1 MALQIS
7 TQDSV
12 EHFSG
17 SEFGTDIR
25 SVGNHALVVVV
36 GEIDVSTVGT
46 LYEQFAGLARQGV
59 CHVALDMAGVTFI
72 DSTGLSLLVTEHK
85 RAESMRGELIVFS
98 PSPQLRR
105 MIQMVGLDTYFNI
118 RPAVPDSDD
127 RRSSSPHMTPQ

>member
-36 GEIDVSTVGT
+36 GEIDVSTVGS
-46 LYEQFAGLARQGV
+46 LYEQFACLARQGM
-59 CHVALDMAGVTFI
+59 CHVALDMAGVSFI
-72 DSTGLSLLVTEHK
+72 DSTGISLLVTEHK

>member
-36 GEIDVSTVGT
+36 GEIDVSTVGS
-46 LYEQFAGLARQGV
+46 LYEQFACLARQGV
-59 CHVALDMAGVTFI
+59 CHVALDRAGVSFI
-72 DSTGLSLLVTEHK
+72 DSTGISLLVTEHK

-105 MIQMVGLDTYFNI
+105 MIQMVGLDTYFNM

>member
-36 GEIDVSTVGT
+36 GEIDVSTVGS
-46 LYEQFAGLARQGV
+46 LYEQFACLARQGV
-59 CHVALDMAGVTFI
+59 CHVALDMAGVSFI
-72 DSTGLSLLVTEHK
+72 DSTGISLLVTEHK

-98 PSPQLRR
+98 PLPQLRR